1 MDYETMMDMTNAQLV
16 EEHNKLAEALGANT
30 LANWKQAKTKLVE
43 RIEGL
48 QAQVAD
54 AEIDD
59 EDDDDEV
66 SPEFEAAMAGEP
78 VTDLEEI
85 AEQALALAPVSDD
98 ESKRTIKSASV
109 DLLCSVAFYENRTEK
124 SGDDNRV
131 EEDHPEARSVGLA
144 YDEIIRRVQEEF
156 PGCKTSVACLR
167 WYSVKIRV
175 EEHGYEDL
183 RLPQRRPRAKPRTAS

>member
-1 MDYETMMDMTNAQLV
+1 MDYDTMMDMTNGALV

-30 LANWKQAKTKLVE
+30 LSGWKQAKAKLVE

-48 QAQVAD
+48 QAQIAD

-59 EDDDDEV
+59 EDDADDELTSV
-66 SPEFEAAMAGEP
+66 TVNSETFEQVDEPITEAPGEP
-78 VTDLEEI
+78 I
-85 AEQALALAPVSDD
+85 PD
-98 ESKRTIKSASV
+98 EPKRTIKSTSV
-109 DLLCSVAFYENRTEK
+109 DLLCHVAFYENRTEK
-124 SGDDNRV
+124 SSDENRV
-131 EEDHPEARSVGLA
+131 EADNTEARSVGLA
-144 YDEIIRRVQEEF
+144 YDEIIRRIQEEF

-183 RLPQRRPRAKPRTAS
+183 RLPQRRPRAKPKTSN